1 MGDQRS
7 CRPRLKT
14 RQLRRARGGALMKRH
29 VPGLHLG
36 AADNNGVLE
45 GLFLVRLD
53 RASYR
58 WHQKKPFFALRF
70 SVLDPK
76 ESAGQVICGRLYCTP
91 KALWKLNWFLRDFGY
106 DDDMF
111 ERDEVDER
119 ALSGLKGVLRTSCM
133 MRGRRVFQNLD
144 AFAPAMEWAAR
155 ATPTV
160 PDKENGEACCG
171 L

>member
-1 MGDQRS
+1 
-7 CRPRLKT
+7 
-14 RQLRRARGGALMKRH
+14 MKRH
-29 VPGLHLG
+29 MPGLHLG
-36 AADNNGVLE
+36 KGDDTGVLE
-45 GLFLVRLD
+45 GLFLVRID
-53 RASYR
+53 RVFYR
-58 WHQKKPFFALRF
+58 WHPKKPFFTFRF

-76 ESAGQVICGRLYCTP
+76 EVAGQVISGRLYCTP

-106 DDDMF
+106 DDDLF

-119 ALSGLKGVLRTSCM
+119 ALPGLKGVLRTSRA

-144 AFAPAMEWAAR
+144 AFAPAMEWAVA

-160 PDKENGEACCG
+160 PDKENGEAGCG

>member
-1 MGDQRS
+1 V
-7 CRPRLKT
+7 
-14 RQLRRARGGALMKRH
+14 KRH

-36 AADNNGVLE
+36 TGHDSGVLE
-45 GLFLVRLD
+45 GLFLVRID
-53 RASYR
+53 RVFYR
-58 WHQKKPFFALRF
+58 WHPKKPFFTFRF

-76 ESAGQVICGRLYCTP
+76 EVAGQVISGRLYCTP

-106 DDDMF
+106 DDDLF

-119 ALSGLKGVLRTSCM
+119 ALPGLKGVLRTSCT